1 MTARTVPS
9 GRLAWLL
16 AGFTA
21 WCSALVVLYAVHA
34 IGCAFAWP
42 VGMLRLTLA
51 GVLLAHLAVIGW
63 MWRRFAARGPNPDF
77 GPTGMFLRTAI
88 EWTVIAA
95 FVTTI
100 LTLGAPL
107 LLTAC
112 I

>member
-1 MTARTVPS
+1 MTARAVPP
-9 GRLAWLL
+9 GRLVWLL

-51 GVLLAHLAVIGW
+51 AVLLVHLAVIAW
-63 MWRRFAARGPNPDF
+63 MWRRFAARSPNPED
-77 GPTGMFLRTAI
+77 GPTGTFLHSAI